1 MPIYEYTCTGCGLA
15 FELRRP
21 VSSLSARAQCPTCG
35 DLGDRRLSLPSLV
48 AASNGQTQRGPEG
61 GGGCCGGGCLTGG

>member
-21 VSSLSARAQCPTCG
+21 IASFNDRAQCPDCG
-35 DLGDRRLSLPSLV
+35 DSGERRLSLPSLV
-48 AASNGQTQRGPEG
+48 AVADGQTQQGRGG
-61 GGGCCGGGCLTGG
+61 GGGCCGGGCCTAG